1 MLLLVTPQLK
11 SIYWVVSEKFSYNY
25 IQMNVWKTVGI
36 YWMITVEIDDVFW
49 SSRGKTSIFFY
60 YLLCLQGDACPKPPA
75 ANQPSFRPTSS
86 SALIICCEVLLNVAS
101 TNFTTQRVETAS
113 RRTVIWNVSLVL
125 HRHWWCHGVLVIAG
139 LLLLPNFLSSII
151 PQWTRTPKTGIFTA

>member
-1 MLLLVTPQLK
+1 MQGDYFLTYYILCFFKCFFLLEFVTPQLK

-36 YWMITVEIDDVFW
+36 YWMIAVETDVFW

-75 ANQPSFRPTSS
+75 ANQPSFRLTSYLDYLLRGASKCGIYKLYEWNSFPAYFGSEMWAWYCMDIGDVMECWLSLAS
-86 SALIICCEVLLNVAS
+86 SFYQISFQVY
-101 TNFTTQRVETAS
+101 R
-113 RRTVIWNVSLVL
+113 
-125 HRHWWCHGVLVIAG
+125 
-139 LLLLPNFLSSII
+139 
-151 PQWTRTPKTGIFTA
+151 

>member
-1 MLLLVTPQLK
+1 M
-11 SIYWVVSEKFSYNY
+11 SEKFSYNY
-25 IQMNVWKTVGI
+25 IQMNVWKTVGM

-75 ANQPSFRPTSS
+75 ANHSSFRLTSC
-86 SALIICCEVLLNVAS
+86 LDYLLRGAS
-101 TNFTTQRVETAS
+101 KCGIYKLYDSKSGTAS

-139 LLLLPNFLSSII
+139 LLILANFLSSII